1 MLLLFEPGFQ
11 SRDPQN
17 WPTAPLTTDSPAVTT
32 CSLTGSHLHRWAKAW
47 PEAWG
52 YVHKQ
57 IICCDQAAAQ
67 EEPQLD
73 APVSQRGRGGG
84 GGCRAETLNEHT
96 VSTVIRLYRRQRT
109 TIISQLCHCCSAFSL
124 QTTSKKKHRRKRR
137 RRRRIKQGL
146 ISWFSILLH
155 ALVLSLRERRV
166 FQNIQWT
173 QRKGQKCLIQK
184 RSGHSLNSKDESVWL
199 QTEFS

>member
-1 MLLLFEPGFQ
+1 M
-11 SRDPQN
+11 
-17 WPTAPLTTDSPAVTT
+17 TT

-52 YVHKQ
+52 YFHKQ

-84 GGCRAETLNEHT
+84 GGCRAETLNEHA
-96 VSTVIRLYRRQRT
+96 VNTVIRLYRRQRT

-124 QTTSKKKHRRKRR
+124 QTNN
-137 RRRRIKQGL
+137 KQKEAEEEEEEEEEDNKTGL

-155 ALVLSLRERRV
+155 ALVLSLRERQV

-173 QRKGQKCLIQK
+173 QRKGQKCLIQNK
-184 RSGHSLNSKDESVWL
+184 LWTQSECMKTVKTNPVWI
-199 QTEFS
+199 QSNTE